1 MRTGVVVFW
10 FVVCLGA
17 FSAWL
22 AVILRQ
28 ERAQKLTMARVS
40 QQRTRAHR
48 RHTLA
53 AQRASV
59 IPLPATAVAKAGSF
73 CRVPGLVGHSKKG
86 TTLVCETGRDGKH
99 RWRRSQ
105 PLSIAS

>member
-17 FSAWL
+17 FATWL
-22 AVILRQ
+22 AVMLRQ
-28 ERAQKLTMARVS
+28 ERAHKLTLARVS
-40 QQRTRAHR
+40 QQQSRAHR

-59 IPLPATAVAKAGSF
+59 IPMPATPAAKAGSF
-73 CRVPGLVGHSKKG
+73 CRVPGSAGRSKKG

-105 PLSIAS
+105 PMSIAS

>member
-1 MRTGVVVFW
+1 MAVNTATALSPSQAART
-10 FVVCLGA
+10 LGLSRQRVKQLLIGGRLVA
-17 FSAWL
+17 ERTALGHLIDAQS
-22 AVILRQ
+22 VEDLRQ

-59 IPLPATAVAKAGSF
+59 IPMPAAPVAKAG
-73 CRVPGLVGHSKKG
+73 
-86 TTLVCETGRDGKH
+86 
-99 RWRRSQ
+99 
-105 PLSIAS
+105 